1 MSTSL
6 QCRTRLALLTE
17 KWRTLKRFI
26 FLRVLHANDP
36 PHTLALGLAIGV
48 FVAMTPTIGA
58 QMVIAAAI
66 AAAFR
71 ANKVLAMAAVWISN
85 PVTTVQIYYVN
96 WRIGR
101 HFVEAGMVDDESAV
115 QAQITQILERI
126 GGLSNLFFHLLD
138 KAFWSDVL
146 RLVWALG
153 VELWFGSFVV
163 GLACALPSY
172 VIARWVIT
180 AYRRRVPR
188 PRFRRRAARRAAKAE
203 RLPGARPQ
211 LREPPV

>member
-1 MSTSL
+1 MTE
-6 QCRTRLALLTE
+6 RLR
-17 KWRTLKRFI
+17 KLKRFI
-26 FLRVLHANDP
+26 VLRVLHANDP
-36 PHTLALGLAIGV
+36 PHALALGLAIGV

-66 AAAFR
+66 AASFR

-85 PVTTVQIYYVN
+85 PVTMLQIYYVN

-115 QAQITQILERI
+115 QAQITRIIESI
-126 GGLSNLFFHLLD
+126 GGMSNLFFHLLD
-138 KAFWSDVL
+138 KAFWSEVL

-153 VELWFGSFVV
+153 IELWIGSFLV
-163 GLACALPSY
+163 GLICALPSY
-172 VIARWVIT
+172 AIARWTIT

-188 PRFRRRAARRAAKAE
+188 PRFRRKAARQSADTQP
-203 RLPGARPQ
+203 LPGARPQ
-211 LREPPV
+211 LRKPPA

>member
-1 MSTSL
+1 MTE
-6 QCRTRLALLTE
+6 RLR
-17 KWRTLKRFI
+17 KLKRFI
-26 FLRVLHANDP
+26 VLRVLHANDP
-36 PHTLALGLAIGV
+36 PHALALGLAIGV

-66 AAAFR
+66 AASFR

-85 PVTTVQIYYVN
+85 PATMLQIYYVN

-115 QAQITQILERI
+115 QAQITRIIESI
-126 GGLSNLFFHLLD
+126 GGMSNLFFHLLD
-138 KAFWSDVL
+138 KAFWSEVL

-153 VELWFGSFVV
+153 IELWIGSFLV
-163 GLACALPSY
+163 GLICALPSY
-172 VIARWVIT
+172 LIARWTIT

-188 PRFRRRAARRAAKAE
+188 PRFRRKAARRSADTQP
-203 RLPGARPQ
+203 LPGARPQ
-211 LREPPV
+211 LRKPPA